1 MHSGRSGVPYA
12 APAEEE
18 VAAVALLF
26 VRELT
31 AEGDLILAFAADGS
45 PVWALDRDSGLQWWF
60 TDDDRAQ
67 ARREIDDAWPG
78 FATMPITAASY
89 AGPHPAWE
97 LRRLT
102 ADRPPAPVVAPD
114 EHPVVPWLRGIRAR
128 FLRLSQAGRLLLGSA
143 AVVTAVVL
151 VGWLLSPF
159 AAAPRPTTPAQAAPP
174 AAGQT
179 CTVRGDLADA
189 PDGSLLVCA
198 PTSRALSYELI
209 WRPTG

>member
-1 MHSGRSGVPYA
+1 VGASGPTRSSA
-12 APAEEE
+12 EE

-31 AEGDLILAFAADGS
+31 AEGDLILAFADDGS

-60 TDDDRAQ
+60 TDDDRAP
-67 ARREIDDAWPG
+67 ARREIEEAWPG
-78 FATMPITAASY
+78 FGVMPITAASY

-97 LRRLT
+97 LRRLS
-102 ADRPPAPVVAPD
+102 AERPPPPVVVPD

-128 FLRLSQAGRLLLGSA
+128 LLRLSHAGRLLVGSA

-159 AAAPRPTTPAQAAPP
+159 AAAPRTGLPAAASPP
-174 AAGQT
+174 AAGQP
-179 CTVRGDLADA
+179 CSARGDLAEA
-189 PDGSLLVCA
+189 PDGTQLVC
-198 PTSRALSYELI
+198 TSSSRALSFELI
-209 WRPTG
+209 WRPIG